1 MKLEWPPL
9 NCESVPWVLHTPL
22 CNLHGWSPAGPPPN
36 QASTLAVADTNIVQE
51 PIDVNVDGRLES
63 AREDGE
69 LPSLIAAASAVNDV
83 KLTSKVSTIEHSRQ
97 LSLMSKSIIS
107 PISKVKSQSFKK
119 HDEDF
124 DLLLDTDSDLDELS
138 QIEPEVETDASIKYH
153 EMAEKSWV
161 DYGVKEYTLVL
172 IRKKD
177 DGEKKVK
184 LEAKVSL
191 NYSLVLVLH

>member
-1 MKLEWPPL
+1 
-9 NCESVPWVLHTPL
+9 
-22 CNLHGWSPAGPPPN
+22 
-36 QASTLAVADTNIVQE
+36 LAVTDTNIVQE
-51 PIDVNVDGRLES
+51 PIDVNMDGRLES

-83 KLTSKVSTIEHSRQ
+83 KLPPKVSTLEHSRQ

-138 QIEPEVETDASIKYH
+138 QIEPEVETDASIKYN

>member
-36 QASTLAVADTNIVQE
+36 QASTLAVTDTNIVQE
-51 PIDVNVDGRLES
+51 PIDVNMDGRLES

-83 KLTSKVSTIEHSRQ
+83 KLPPKVSTLEHSRQ

>member
-1 MKLEWPPL
+1 
-9 NCESVPWVLHTPL
+9 
-22 CNLHGWSPAGPPPN
+22 
-36 QASTLAVADTNIVQE
+36 
-51 PIDVNVDGRLES
+51 
-63 AREDGE
+63 
-69 LPSLIAAASAVNDV
+69 VNDV
-83 KLTSKVSTIEHSRQ
+83 KLPPKVSTLEHSRQ